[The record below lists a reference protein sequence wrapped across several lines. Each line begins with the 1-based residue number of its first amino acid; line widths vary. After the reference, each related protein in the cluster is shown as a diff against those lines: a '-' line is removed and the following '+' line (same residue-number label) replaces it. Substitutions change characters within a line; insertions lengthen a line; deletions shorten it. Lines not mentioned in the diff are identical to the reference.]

1 MVFKR
6 LVLLL
11 ITAISCLQFSL
22 ADAAKEYNEEVN
34 APVGSYFG
42 FEVDGQQLTILRG
55 TASVAM
61 QNGREYLY
69 LSQAGDVLVNVRFNH
84 PYKPGDKVDY
94 KYLIHVVKPADLVA
108 ADRQLNAKE
117 AARKAAIKPELFPQ
131 QVLDLVNKE
140 RAKVGARPLRLSS
153 ELQSA
158 AMLRAREITQVM
170 SHTRPNGRSCMT
182 VLKNQWGAGENTAG
196 GNETPEEVVECWM
209 NSPGH
214 RQNILYPRFNKLG
227 VGYCYDPNGV
237 GGYQHYW
244 VQLFQE

>member
-1 MVFKR
+1 MLKKLF
-6 LVLLL
+6 LLL
-11 ITAISCLQFSL
+11 VTVCSCLQFSL
-22 ADAAKEYNEEVN
+22 VNAAKEYNEEVN

-42 FEVDGQQLTILRG
+42 FEVEGQRLTILRG
-55 TASVAM
+55 TASIAM

-69 LSQAGDVLVNVRFNH
+69 LSQLGDVLVNVSFNH
-84 PYKPGDKVDY
+84 PHNPGTKVDY
-94 KYLIHVVKPADLVA
+94 RYLIHVIQPENMAA
-108 ADRQLNAKE
+108 ADMQLNAKE
-117 AARKAAIKPELFPQ
+117 EARKAAIKPELFPQ

-170 SHTRPNGRSCMT
+170 SHTRPNGKSCMT
-182 VLKNQWGAGENTAG
+182 VLKSPWGAGENIAG
-196 GNETPEEVVECWM
+196 GNETPEEVVQSWM
-209 NSPGH
+209 DSPGH
-214 RQNILYPRFNKLG
+214 RRNILYPRFNKLG
-227 VGYCYDPNGV
+227 VGYCYDLNGV

>member
-1 MVFKR
+1 MLKK
-6 LVLLL
+6 LILLL
-11 ITAISCLQFSL
+11 VTVLSCMQFSV

-34 APVGSYFG
+34 APLGSYFG
-42 FEVDGQQLTILRG
+42 FQVKGQRLTILRG
-55 TASVAM
+55 TASIAM

-69 LSQAGDVLVNVRFNH
+69 LSQLGDVLVNVSFNH
-84 PYKPGDKVDY
+84 PHNPGTKVDY
-94 KYLIHVVKPADLVA
+94 KYLIHVVQPENMIA

-117 AARKAAIKPELFPQ
+117 EARKAAIKPELFPQ

-170 SHTRPNGRSCMT
+170 SHTRPNGKSCMT
-182 VLKNQWGAGENTAG
+182 VLKSPWGAGENIAG
-196 GNETPEEVVECWM
+196 GNETPEEVVQSWM
-209 NSPGH
+209 DSPGH
-214 RQNILYPRFNKLG
+214 RRNILYPRFNKLG

>member
-1 MVFKR
+1 MLKKLF
-6 LVLLL
+6 LLL
-11 ITAISCLQFSL
+11 VTVLSCLQFSL
-22 ADAAKEYNEEVN
+22 VNAAQEYHEEVN

-42 FEVDGQQLTILRG
+42 FEVEGQRLTILRG
-55 TASVAM
+55 TASIAM

-69 LSQAGDVLVNVRFNH
+69 LSQLGDVLVNVNFNH
-84 PYKPGDKVDY
+84 PHKPGTKVDY
-94 KYLIHVVKPADLVA
+94 KYLIHVVQPENMATADM
-108 ADRQLNAKE
+108 QLNAKE
-117 AARKAAIKPELFPQ
+117 EARRAAIKPELFPQ

-170 SHTRPNGRSCMT
+170 SHTRPNGKSCMT
-182 VLKNQWGAGENTAG
+182 VLKSPWGAGENIAG
-196 GNETPEEVVECWM
+196 GNETPEEVVEGWM

-214 RQNILYPRFNKLG
+214 RRNILYPRFNKLG
-227 VGYCYDPNGV
+227 VGYCYAPNGV

>member
-1 MVFKR
+1 MLKMLF
-6 LVLLL
+6 LLL
-11 ITAISCLQFSL
+11 VTVLSYLQFSL

-42 FEVDGQQLTILRG
+42 FEVEGQCLTILRG
-55 TASVAM
+55 TASIAM

-69 LSQAGDVLVNVRFNH
+69 LSQLGDVLVNVSFNH
-84 PYKPGDKVDY
+84 PHKPGTKVDY
-94 KYLIHVVKPADLVA
+94 KYLIHVVQPEHMTA
-108 ADRQLNAKE
+108 ADMQLNAKE
-117 AARKAAIKPELFPQ
+117 EARKAAIQPELFPQ

-140 RAKVGARPLRLSS
+140 RVKVGARHLCLSS

-170 SHTRPNGRSCMT
+170 SHTRPNGKSCVT
-182 VLKNQWGAGENTAG
+182 VLKSPGGAGENIAG

-214 RQNILYPRFNKLG
+214 RRNILHPRFNKLG
-227 VGYCYDPNGV
+227 VGYCYYPNGV

>member
-1 MVFKR
+1 MLKR
-6 LVLLL
+6 LVLMLV
-11 ITAISCLQFSL
+11 IAISCLHFSL
-22 ADAAKEYNEEVN
+22 AYAAKEYNEEVN

-42 FEVDGQQLTILRG
+42 FGVEGQQLTILHG
-55 TASVAM
+55 TASIAM

-69 LSQAGDVLVNVRFNH
+69 LSQLGDVLVNVRFDH
-84 PYKPGDKVDY
+84 PHKPGTKVDY
-94 KYLIHVVKPADLVA
+94 RYLIHVVQPADLVA
-108 ADRQLNAKE
+108 ADRRLNAKE
-117 AARKAAIKPELFPQ
+117 AARKATIKPELFPQ

-170 SHTRPNGRSCMT
+170 SHTRPNGKSCMT
-182 VLKNQWGAGENTAG
+182 VLKSPWGAGENIAG
-196 GNETPEEVVECWM
+196 GNETPEEVVEGWM

-214 RQNILYPRFNKLG
+214 RRNILYPRFNKLG

-237 GGYQHYW
+237 GGYKPYW